1 MHSSVNKAD
10 EQPEHQTEST
20 VITTTENVLNRLKSI
35 AHLRVAADTRA
46 QGTPPVT
53 REELEALR
61 DLLDKNLRKYQNF
74 DDYTVRKRPN
84 NDPYIGQILQNLN
97 GEHPYDGNSHNNNN
111 NNNKIM
117 EHTLQGQMPIRR
129 KIIRHTVFS
138 SPMQGGSNSD
148 EKRYVYPAG
157 SDGGS
162 RIEWP
167 SSPWADYFPILI
179 KDPFQTM
186 INSFSEIIEY
196 GPAADICRHGTTSGE
211 NRDNDS
217 PNRLDRSVQRRDDR
231 TSGTETVPIRSNV
244 LKRPRRNT
252 ATFGEEEKGVLQ
264 HVVHRP
270 FKPHGHGHGHGHGS
284 TTTESSKLYQAWAPD
299 KQATEHNGDTG
310 PQIKRL
316 VVRRGGVAIAGPG
329 GIATAGSGGT
339 AIVGPGGSAY
349 SSKDT
354 ASGASGDA
362 PLQQGV
368 SMAGYG
374 PQMVQ
379 GPSPGYYAPYPQH
392 HNGFGRSVDGGGGTA
407 ILSTDGVAYTF
418 PVPSR
423 GLTTGRGTTPKN
435 HLQSR
440 HYDNELDGLNSPAP
454 VAAQE
459 IRLPDGAKLIATGP
473 IVYYNPEPSS
483 WTKKKS
489 RKGKKS
495 VSNSKNREFDYNDWS
510 T

>member
-1 MHSSVNKAD
+1 M
-10 EQPEHQTEST
+10 
-20 VITTTENVLNRLKSI
+20 TTTENVLNRLKSI
-35 AHLRVAADTRA
+35 AHLRMAVDTGA
-46 QGTPPVT
+46 QHSPPIT
-53 REELEALR
+53 RDELEALR
-61 DLLDKNLRKYQNF
+61 DLLDKNLQKYRNF
-74 DDYTVRKRPN
+74 DDYSPRKRPI
-84 NDPYIGQILQNLN
+84 NDPYIGQILHDLN
-97 GEHPYDGNSHNNNN
+97 GERGDNNNN
-111 NNNKIM
+111 NDPAGQ
-117 EHTLQGQMPIRR
+117 HSHHQMPIRR

-138 SPMQGGSNSD
+138 SPQQGGGSTD
-148 EKRYVYPAG
+148 QKRGVYPAAG
-157 SDGGS
+157 DEAS

-179 KDPFQTM
+179 KDPFQTVM
-186 INSFSEIIEY
+186 NSFSEIIEY
-196 GPAADICRHGTTSGE
+196 GPAADICRRGATGGE
-211 NRDNDS
+211 DRDGDRPSNRV
-217 PNRLDRSVQRRDDR
+217 DRVDRRWDDR
-231 TSGTETVPIRSNV
+231 MPGTEIVPDA

-252 ATFGEEEKGVLQ
+252 LAPTEEEKGVLQ

-270 FKPHGHGHGHGHGS
+270 FKPHGHGHAA
-284 TTTESSKLYQAWAPD
+284 TTTESPKLYQAWAPD

-368 SMAGYG
+368 SMAGHG

-379 GPSPGYYAPYPQH
+379 GPPPGYYAPYPQQ
-392 HNGFGRSVDGGGGTA
+392 HNGYGRSVDGGGGTA
-407 ILSTDGVAYTF
+407 VLSTDGVAYTF
-418 PVPSR
+418 PEPSR
-423 GLTTGRGTTPKN
+423 GLTTGRGWAPAN
-435 HLQSR
+435 RLQSLR
-440 HYDNELDGLNSPAP
+440 PYGEDRDGQHSASAP
-454 VAAQE
+454 VAVQE

-483 WTKKKS
+483 RDTKKKMS
-489 RKGKKS
+489 RRGKSGSASGSEK
-495 VSNSKNREFDYNDWS
+495 RDFDYDDW
-510 T
+510 TT